1 MVCVR
6 RRPLRLLIT
15 LSISPAYPR
24 VILVLLCKPHA
35 LGSAK
40 FADGLQKMLYHLAVL
55 AVVVKN
61 SGAMLGVGE

>member
-1 MVCVR
+1 MSQLDIF
-6 RRPLRLLIT
+6 PIFHLLT
-15 LSISPAYPR
+15 LPPR